1 MGADDTAG
9 TAAGSEEQTS
19 GDINAEYEE
28 VEIEFYSN
36 YDDAEMGD
44 TVDQVIAQLIAS
56 YMDGESGDE
65 MDLTQL
71 LANGMD
77 LEVMDLDENTM
88 SEMNDLLNALTGS
101 NNKPKS
107 ETGMDENGLLDLNAE
122 KADSDDEEIKMFAF
136 KFTMDAPD
144 SEKGDEH

>member
-1 MGADDTAG
+1 MG
-9 TAAGSEEQTS
+9 
-19 GDINAEYEE
+19 
-28 VEIEFYSN
+28 
-36 YDDAEMGD
+36 GD
-44 TVDQVIAQLIAS
+44 TVDQAIAQLIAS

-65 MDLTQL
+65 MDLTQI

-88 SEMNDLLNALTGS
+88 SEMNDLLNALTGTGTGS
-101 NNKPKS
+101 TTQTKS

-122 KADSDDEEIKMFAF
+122 KVDADDGEIKMFAF

-144 SEKGDEH
+144 SENADEDKENNRVKDVDNENEKKNEQVN